1 MKLLVHLI
9 LVLVALPLAGQ
20 DVWQLAR
27 RKADIHRF
35 STLFTAPDVR
45 TFLSSDTGI
54 DSAIEWCKQ
63 TGVTK
68 VYLETYRSR
77 YQAERKALVR
87 ARDRFR
93 EAGFQVGGAI
103 ATSEIGKISTGWN
116 LVSCYTDLPTQAK
129 LRSIVEYAAGLFDEI
144 MIDQFLFTDCAC
156 EECDAARKARMVKV
170 GSNVFPVRST
180 SWEDY
185 RMELMLHVS
194 EIEVVEAAKRVNPRV
209 RLTIKF
215 PQWYDRYQERGYDV
229 VREPPVFDRIWAG
242 TETRDRDKPN
252 GRMPYGAYFLMR
264 WLGSIGGKKTAG
276 GGFDALTTTEATYV
290 EQARQTVLGGAKE
303 TVLYSYGE
311 LARNFGP
318 ADFAVLRPQ
327 IPELL
332 EVAAQVQRRRLV
344 GIAAFK
350 PPNSAPEDEA
360 YVYDY
365 AGMIGLPLVP
375 AAAFP
380 GNAKALFLPMQALD
394 DPELVA
400 SLETYLE
407 SSRPAL
413 LTDGLARRLTGKVT
427 LSRENVSVLNVGGKP
442 ESLLDLDERELADI
456 RRPLLDALGIKFDAP
471 AEVALYP
478 FSDDSWVIENFSN
491 RGAIVSLDGETL
503 NLAPRGWLY
512 EWK

>member
-1 MKLLVHLI
+1 M
-9 LVLVALPLAGQ
+9 
-20 DVWQLAR
+20 
-27 RKADIHRF
+27 
-35 STLFTAPDVR
+35 
-45 TFLSSDTGI
+45 
-54 DSAIEWCKQ
+54 
-63 TGVTK
+63 
-68 VYLETYRSR
+68 
-77 YQAERKALVR
+77 
-87 ARDRFR
+87 
-93 EAGFQVGGAI
+93 
-103 ATSEIGKISTGWN
+103 
-116 LVSCYTDLPTQAK
+116 
-129 LRSIVEYAAGLFDEI
+129 
-144 MIDQFLFTDCAC
+144 
-156 EECDAARKARMVKV
+156 
-170 GSNVFPVRST
+170 
-180 SWEDY
+180 
-185 RMELMLHVS
+185 HVS

-276 GGFDALTTTEATYV
+276 GGFDALTTTEATFV

-375 AAAFP
+375 TAAFP

-394 DPELVA
+394 DAELVA

-427 LSRENVSVLNVGGKP
+427 LSRENMSVLNVGASRNRCWIWTSVSWPISGDRCWTHLASSSTPRPRWRSILSPTTAGLSRTSPTAVRSSRSTGKP
-442 ESLLDLDERELADI
+442 
-456 RRPLLDALGIKFDAP
+456 
-471 AEVALYP
+471 
-478 FSDDSWVIENFSN
+478 
-491 RGAIVSLDGETL
+491 
-503 NLAPRGWLY
+503 
-512 EWK
+512 